1 MLYATPGLRDH
12 AAAMSEL
19 DQYDYHLPKELI
31 AQQPLANRIDA
42 RLLVVDR
49 ARQSIEHAYV
59 RDLPE
64 ILRPT
69 DCLVLNDTRV
79 VPARLVG
86 QRERTGA
93 KWTGLFLAA
102 DEHGAWQILS
112 KTRGHLSPGEAILL
126 QAPGSGVEQRL
137 RMLAKLDDG
146 IWAARPEPGGDPWG
160 ILDRVGRVPLPPY
173 IRGGEMN
180 ESDVESY
187 QTVFADRPGSVA
199 APTAGLHFTPE
210 LLSRIAEKGI
220 EQVRVTLHVGVGT
233 FRPISAAM
241 LDQHVMHS
249 EWCEVSPETVEQI
262 ASARERGGRIVAV
275 GTTSVRTLETA
286 AESGVLQPYC
296 GGTDLF
302 IRPGFQFRT
311 VDALLTNFHLP
322 KSTLL
327 ILVRT
332 FGGDELIQKAY
343 ADAIRVE
350 YRFFSYGDAM
360 LIV

>member
-1 MLYATPGLRDH
+1 MRDH

-19 DQYDYHLPKELI
+19 DHYDYHLPKELI
-31 AQQPLANRIDA
+31 AQQPLAHRIDA

-59 RDLPE
+59 RDLPD

-112 KTRGHLSPGEAILL
+112 KTRGHLEPGEAILL

-137 RMLAKLDDG
+137 RLLTRLDDG
-146 IWAARPEPGGDPWG
+146 VWAARPVPGGDPWA
-160 ILDRVGRVPLPPY
+160 ILDRIGRVPLPPY

-210 LLSRIAEKGI
+210 LLARLTEVGI
-220 EQVRVTLHVGVGT
+220 ESARLTLHVGIGT
-233 FRPISAAM
+233 FRPISASR
-241 LDQHVMHS
+241 LDEHIMHS
-249 EWCEVSPETVEQI
+249 EWCEVNEKAVETI
-262 ASARERGGRIVAV
+262 TAANSRGGRIVAV

-286 AESGVLQPYC
+286 AESGALQPYQ
-296 GGTDLF
+296 GQTKLF
-302 IRPGFQFRT
+302 IRPGFQFRA

-332 FGGDELIQKAY
+332 FGGDELIQRAY
-343 ADAIRVE
+343 TEAIREE

>member
-1 MLYATPGLRDH
+1 
-12 AAAMSEL
+12 MSEL
-19 DQYDYHLPKELI
+19 DHYDYHLPKELI
-31 AQQPLANRIDA
+31 AQQPLANRSDA
-42 RLLVVDR
+42 RLMVVDR
-49 ARQSIEHAYV
+49 AAQSIEHAYI

-69 DCLVLNDTRV
+69 DCLVLNDTKV

-86 QRERTGA
+86 HRERTGA

-102 DEHGAWQILS
+102 DEHGAWQILG
-112 KTRGHLSPGEAILL
+112 KTRGHLEPGETLL
-126 QAPGSGVEQRL
+126 LEAPGTGGDQRL
-137 RMLAKLDDG
+137 RLLAKLDEG
-146 IWAARPEPGGDPWG
+146 IWAARPEPIGVPWEV
-160 ILDRVGRVPLPPY
+160 LDRVGRVPLPPY

-180 ESDVESY
+180 ESDVASY
-187 QTVFADRPGSVA
+187 QTTFAERPGSVA

-210 LLSRIAEKGI
+210 LLKRLTEQGI
-220 EQVRVTLHVGVGT
+220 EQVRVTLHVGIGT
-233 FRPISAAM
+233 FRPISADR

-249 EWCEVSPETVEQI
+249 EWCEISEEAVEPI
-262 ASARERGGRIVAV
+262 NAARSGGGRVIAV

-286 AESGVLQPYC
+286 AQSGSLRAFR
-296 GGTDLF
+296 GETKLF
-302 IRPGFQFRT
+302 IRPGFQFRA

-332 FGGDELIQKAY
+332 FGGHELIQLAY
-343 ADAIRVE
+343 KEAIREE